1 VIDII
6 AAAILHCESKAVPFT
21 VFFRERRE
29 RKRSFLSDFSFLFF
43 NLGPVVLPPPAGER
57 GVASSRCL
65 PDELSIGE
73 AIELNDVFI
82 AGLERIRDRNQ
93 VRLIEHN
100 NG

>member
-1 VIDII
+1 
-6 AAAILHCESKAVPFT
+6 
-21 VFFRERRE
+21 
-29 RKRSFLSDFSFLFF
+29 
-43 NLGPVVLPPPAGER
+43 
-57 GVASSRCL
+57 
-65 PDELSIGE
+65 LSIGE